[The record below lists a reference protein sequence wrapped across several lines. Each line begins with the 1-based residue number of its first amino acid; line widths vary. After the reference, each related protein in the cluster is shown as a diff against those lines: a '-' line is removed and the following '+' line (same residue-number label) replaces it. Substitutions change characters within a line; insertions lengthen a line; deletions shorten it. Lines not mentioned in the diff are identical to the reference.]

1 MITRFMAYF
10 KMYRSW
16 GYSRTIALRNAWRK
30 A

>member
-1 MITRFMAYF
+1 MLNRFVAYF

-16 GYSRTIALRNAWRK
+16 GYDSFTAARNAWRK